1 MLSKKVLW
9 IKVWG
14 IAAVQGSITLTWV
27 IYNLYFP
34 LLLVEFGFNKEL
46 AIAIVIVENA
56 LESIIE
62 PIFGGLSDR
71 QQRLFGS
78 KVPLISCG
86 IILASVLFILF
97 PCLAIF
103 SSEQFSLKRFLPIL
117 AIIWA
122 AAMAIFRAPTMSL
135 LGRCAKTDTLPQAAS
150 ILTLVGGIIGAF
162 RLDAYGL
169 ILNLGLGFAF
179 ALGSFS
185 LLIAAFILRLLNPVD
200 LPNHPPSKPVK
211 IPLQL
216 LCLIFTTGVWISWS
230 LRFIM
235 PAVREVLKLQFGA
248 ANGKIAMTIFLIL
261 LGLAALPAGK
271 IATIFNNYIT
281 MQLGAVGTIIALVL
295 LAFLPNFIL
304 PMACLIICLSLV
316 LNGIIPLIL
325 NLVPQEKSGL
335 AIGFYFGGFGAGM
348 STYDLVFTQI
358 LTISFAINI
367 IGALS
372 FLFLFCCWLLI
383 LPKKAISS

>member
-14 IAAVQGSITLTWV
+14 IAAVHGSITLTWV

-34 LLLVEFGFNKEL
+34 LLLVQFGFKPEL
-46 AIAIVIVENA
+46 AIAILIIENA

-103 SSEQFSLKRFLPIL
+103 GLKQFSLKWLLPIL

-122 AAMAIFRAPTMSL
+122 GAMATFRAPTMAL
-135 LGRCAKTDTLPQAAS
+135 LRRYATTDTLPQAAS

-162 RLDAYGL
+162 RFDAYGL
-169 ILNLGLGFAF
+169 ILNLGSGFAF

-185 LLIAAFILRLLNPVD
+185 LLIAAFILRILNPVD
-200 LPNHPPSKPVK
+200 LSNPRPSKTVK
-211 IPLQL
+211 IPRTL

-235 PAVREVLKLQFGA
+235 PAVREVLKIQFGE
-248 ANGKIAMTIFLIL
+248 ANGKLAMTIFMIL
-261 LGLAALPAGK
+261 LGLAAIPAGK
-271 IATIFNNYIT
+271 IATRFDNHRT
-281 MQLGAVGTIIALVL
+281 MQLGVIGIAITLLWLTLSSNFVLPLV
-295 LAFLPNFIL
+295 FLIS
-304 PMACLIICLSLV
+304 CLSLV
-316 LNGIIPLIL
+316 LNGIVPLIL
-325 NLVPQEKSGL
+325 NIIPQERSGL
-335 AIGFYFGGFGAGM
+335 GIGFYFGGFGAGM
-348 STYDLVFTQI
+348 STYDFIFTQF
-358 LTISFAINI
+358 LTTNFSINI
-367 IGALS
+367 IAAISLLS
-372 FLFLFCCWLLI
+372 LLCCWLLI
-383 LPKKAISS
+383 LPKQSVYH